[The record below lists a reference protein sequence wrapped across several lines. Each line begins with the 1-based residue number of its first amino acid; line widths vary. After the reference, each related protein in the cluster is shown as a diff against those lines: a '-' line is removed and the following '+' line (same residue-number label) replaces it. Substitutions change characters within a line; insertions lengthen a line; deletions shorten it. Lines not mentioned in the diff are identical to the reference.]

1 MRFSSEVAEIA
12 NMPWDQPDGY
22 SAPSAFFT
30 ISRIMTSMQGR
41 TRDAQEIFSGL
52 VLLFSLAS
60 HEEGWATAVGDEER
74 RHACHELN
82 S

>member
-1 MRFSSEVAEIA
+1 MNAACETGNGRFPVRCD
-12 NMPWDQPDGY
+12 DQNGFRFCRQ
-22 SAPSAFFT
+22 AVLNA
-30 ISRIMTSMQGR
+30 
-41 TRDAQEIFSGL
+41 AQEIFSGL

-60 HEEGWATAVGDEER
+60 HEERWATAVGDEER